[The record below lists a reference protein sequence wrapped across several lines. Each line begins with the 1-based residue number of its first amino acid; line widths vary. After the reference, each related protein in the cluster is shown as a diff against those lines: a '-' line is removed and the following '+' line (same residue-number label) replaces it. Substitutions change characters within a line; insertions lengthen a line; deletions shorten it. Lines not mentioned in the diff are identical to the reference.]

1 MDIRLQIILI
11 VATVGFFGLILYMLR
26 RDELKLRYS
35 LLWLASAFIALI
47 IAIKPEIIILL
58 SQVANI
64 EMPSNLVFTMVI
76 AFLVLIVLSL
86 TVAISKLSKRITEL
100 TQKVAL
106 FEKAVLER
114 DKTEE

>member
-11 VATVGFFGLILYMLR
+11 VASFGFLGLILYMLR

-35 LLWLASAFIALI
+35 LLWLASAIVVIA

-58 SQVANI
+58 SHLTNV

-86 TVAISKLSKRITEL
+86 TVAISKLSKRLTEL
-100 TQKVAL
+100 TQKLAL
-106 FEKAVLER
+106 FEKEVGEK
-114 DKTEE
+114 DNKS